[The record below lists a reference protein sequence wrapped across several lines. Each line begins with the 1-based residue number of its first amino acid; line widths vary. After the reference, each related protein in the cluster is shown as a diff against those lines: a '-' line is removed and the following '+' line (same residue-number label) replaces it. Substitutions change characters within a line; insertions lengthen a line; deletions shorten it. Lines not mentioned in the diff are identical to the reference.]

1 MDQTINTTTKI
12 NASLFTDDEGESTDT
27 ASSSEQEYRYS
38 LRLLCNSN
46 YLHMEATE
54 IQLLVHESHNTM
66 FLL

>member
-1 MDQTINTTTKI
+1 M

-54 IQLLVHESHNTM
+54 IQLLVHE
-66 FLL
+66 